1 MARGRKLVKK
11 VVAEKCT
18 LSVAAE
24 EFFIHN
30 QVKHLAPETQKSYIS
45 YVNLF
50 KDWYGA
56 DKEID
61 TVDAKVVENYTLY
74 KTKSGIKLVSI
85 VSQLKHLRRFFN
97 FCASRGYMEAIEI
110 TIPKVEDE
118 LKEPYTDDEM
128 KKLLKKPVTNNWV
141 EYRNWVMVNYFFST
155 GQRLS
160 TVLNIKVSHL
170 ELERA
175 VVKLEHNKDGI
186 KKWMPLSSAMVKIL
200 REYIDISQLQD
211 EDYLFP
217 EYEGGKLMVRSAE
230 DAIAKYNRARGVETI
245 GIHRF
250 RHTFAKKYILNG
262 GNPAKLQ
269 KLLNH
274 KTIDMTMKY
283 VKLYTMDFADDL
295 DLFNPLDNFKVSSYT
310 QTKRRKIAEI

>member
-1 MARGRKLVKK
+1 MARGRKLAKK
-11 VVAEKCT
+11 VVEEKCL

-24 EFFIHN
+24 EFFRHN
-30 QVKHLAPETQKSYIS
+30 EVKNLAPETQKSYIS

-56 DKEID
+56 NKEVD
-61 TVDAKVVENYTLY
+61 TINTKVIEDYTHF
-74 KTKSGIKLVSI
+74 KTTSGIKLISV

-97 FCASRGYMEAIEI
+97 FCASRGYMEAVEI
-110 TIPKVEDE
+110 TLPKVQEE
-118 LKEPYTDDEM
+118 LKEPYSDEEM
-128 KKLLKKPVTNNWV
+128 KKLLKKPITNNWV

-160 TVLNIKVSHL
+160 TVLNIKVCHL
-170 ELERA
+170 DLREA
-175 VVKLEHNKDGI
+175 KVKLEHNKDGI

-200 REYIDISQLQD
+200 REYIDISELQE

-217 EYEGGKLMVRSAE
+217 EYEGGQLMGRSAE

-250 RHTFAKKYILNG
+250 RHTFAKNYIMNG

-274 KTIDMTMKY
+274 KTIDMTMRY

-295 DLFNPLDNFKVSSYT
+295 DLFNPLDNFKRKNYT
-310 QTKRRKIAEI
+310 QTKRTTVAL